1 MHFLLLAE
9 QHTRFGVIA
18 GEEDEVGIGGLQLGE
33 DGGVVAL
40 ARGQGVVEHHRH
52 ARVLEALLRFFGE
65 ALGVGGVVV
74 QDGDL
79 LEALGGNDLAGH
91 AALFVIAGAG
101 AEEKG
106 KALFRQAHAG
116 GPRGDLH
123 DFGFVDDV
131 LGSLGHGGTVR
142 PDDRHHPGGGQLL
155 GGEGGRARITRVVF
169 HNQLDLLAVD
179 AARLVHFRNEQAH
192 DLLHVLAFAGPLAG
206 KRAHQADAD
215 SVRGKGGTGRQH
227 EHGGDKHQ
235 FFHKFV
241 HAFP

>member
-1 MHFLLLAE
+1 MAAFL
-9 QHTRFGVIA
+9 QP
-18 GEEDEVGIGGLQLGE
+18 
-33 DGGVVAL
+33 
-40 ARGQGVVEHHRH
+40 
-52 ARVLEALLRFFGE
+52 
-65 ALGVGGVVV
+65 
-74 QDGDL
+74 
-79 LEALGGNDLAGH
+79 
-91 AALFVIAGAG
+91 AGAG